1 MGTLL
6 AIAIATSVACNLFV
20 LPAILV
26 LADSRGTR
34 TDPIM

>member
-1 MGTLL
+1 MGVLL

-26 LADSRGTR
+26 LTDSRGTP
-34 TDPIM
+34 TDPIL